1 LGFTLNIFS
10 VFLIGD
16 LDVIGDLDLLLPR
29 GSIFTAPNLFFPVI
43 NKMSITGKNK
53 FGAVNM
59 EPLGKSRSKSPMTS
73 KSPMR
78 KTEKIF
84 NVKPKVKLAALFQT
98 LSSLKHQNE

>member
-1 LGFTLNIFS
+1 
-10 VFLIGD
+10 
-16 LDVIGDLDLLLPR
+16 
-29 GSIFTAPNLFFPVI
+29 
-43 NKMSITGKNK
+43 
-53 FGAVNM
+53 
-59 EPLGKSRSKSPMTS
+59 MTS